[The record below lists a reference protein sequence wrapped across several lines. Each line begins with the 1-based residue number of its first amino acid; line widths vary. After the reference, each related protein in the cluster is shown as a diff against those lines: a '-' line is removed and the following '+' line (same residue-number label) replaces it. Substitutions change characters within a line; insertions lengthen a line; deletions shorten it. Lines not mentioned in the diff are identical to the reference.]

1 LHSGHR
7 SVHGTA
13 PDLSGSANCTI
24 PAGEARWSD
33 ITALPID
40 PAKSYL
46 VTYLIANGAG
56 RATPWI
62 WRRLRAGHSINSF
75 VCLGTN
81 APATVSGTFASPVW
95 STNSAVLPIEPIV
108 AVGTLFVS
116 HPEEGTYTT
125 RILDT
130 TVDRPIYNTL
140 EWAEE
145 EPSGTQVGLRVRTD
159 DDPGMANAT
168 AWSNLTPITVS
179 GTMISVPVKRYA
191 QFQLILNS
199 SSLGQ
204 DTPRVRD
211 VTLAWTGEERVVDVG
226 GTFTKGPQYGQFELT
241 VDGQK
246 LQTGIVVDLELYRD
260 VRGFYSTGTRR
271 ITSSATME
279 MMPRN
284 TGL

>member
-1 LHSGHR
+1 
-7 SVHGTA
+7 
-13 PDLSGSANCTI
+13 
-24 PAGEARWSD
+24 
-33 ITALPID
+33 
-40 PAKSYL
+40 
-46 VTYLIANGAG
+46 
-56 RATPWI
+56 
-62 WRRLRAGHSINSF
+62 
-75 VCLGTN
+75 
-81 APATVSGTFASPVW
+81 
-95 STNSAVLPIEPIV
+95 
-108 AVGTLFVS
+108 
-116 HPEEGTYTT
+116 
-125 RILDT
+125 
-130 TVDRPIYNTL
+130 
-140 EWAEE
+140 
-145 EPSGTQVGLRVRTD
+145 
-159 DDPGMANAT
+159 
-168 AWSNLTPITVS
+168 
-179 GTMISVPVKRYA
+179 MISVPVKRYA